1 MPVGVAPADV
11 VPADVVPVGVAPA
24 DVVPADVVPAGVV
37 PAGVVPAGVG
47 LAGVF
52 MSLGLL
58 REEEGVGL
66 LFVETFLMRISLARH
81 PAPPHRAP
89 GRAVPS
95 PSGVRLLLS

>member
-1 MPVGVAPADV
+1 
-11 VPADVVPVGVAPA
+11 
-24 DVVPADVVPAGVV
+24 
-37 PAGVVPAGVG
+37 
-47 LAGVF
+47 